1 MIFIIEIKT
10 PYTISM
16 CRVKKIKLIKYK
28 KMSKITMCLYYIY
41 LCKLYYR
48 IYK

>member
-28 KMSKITMCLYYIY
+28 KNVQNNNVPILYIS
-41 LCKLYYR
+41 L
-48 IYK
+48 